1 MDTLAFIFS
10 TLGLIAM
17 LTSSLLKGKN
27 MKKILILVFLGNA
40 FVAISYLLGGS
51 GFNGAASC
59 LLGALFTIVNY
70 FFDAKEKNVPKWLA
84 AFYGVAFVAVN
95 IFVSFN
101 SIVTFGETVAI
112 DYKALVLCVLAIFG
126 TLAFVMCIGQ
136 KNGAKYRFWTVMNMI
151 MWCIYDLISGNISV
165 LITHIIQLSFAVVG
179 MIIHDRN
186 NKNKLIN
193 E

>member
-1 MDTLAFIFS
+1 METLALIFS

-40 FVAISYLLGGS
+40 FVAVSYLLGGS
-51 GFNGAASC
+51 GLNGAASC
-59 LLGALFTIVNY
+59 ILGALFSIVNY
-70 FFDAKEKNVPKWLA
+70 FFDAKEKPVPKWLA
-84 AFYGVAFVAVN
+84 AIYGLSFVAVN
-95 IFVSFN
+95 IIVSFN
-101 SIVTFGETVAI
+101 SIVTFGDTVSV

-126 TLAFVMCIGQ
+126 TLAFVLCIGQ

-151 MWCIYDLISGNISV
+151 MWCIYDLISGNIQV
-165 LITHIIQLSFAVVG
+165 LITHIIQLSVAVVG
-179 MIIHDRN
+179 MIIHDR
-186 NKNKLIN
+186 KNSAKTS

>member
-1 MDTLAFIFS
+1 METLAFIFS

-40 FVAISYLLGGS
+40 FVAVSYLLGGS
-51 GFNGAASC
+51 GFTGAASC
-59 LLGALFTIVNY
+59 ILGSLFSIINY
-70 FFDAKEKNVPKWLA
+70 FFDAKEKPVPKWLA
-84 AFYGVAFVAVN
+84 AIYGLSFVAVN
-95 IFVSFN
+95 IIVSFN
-101 SIVTFGETVAI
+101 SIVTFGDTVSV

-126 TLAFVMCIGQ
+126 TLAFVMCIGK

-151 MWCIYDLISGNISV
+151 MWCIYDLISGNIQV
-165 LITHIIQLSFAVVG
+165 LITHIIQLSVAVVG

-186 NKNKLIN
+186 NKVKTSD
-193 E
+193 

>member
-40 FVAISYLLGGS
+40 FVAVSYLLGGS

-59 LLGALFTIVNY
+59 LLGALFSIINY
-70 FFDAKEKNVPKWLA
+70 FFDAKEKAIPKWLA
-84 AFYGVAFVAVN
+84 VVYGLSFVAVN
-95 IFVSFN
+95 IIVSFN
-101 SIVTFGETVAI
+101 SIVTLGDTVTI

-151 MWCIYDLISGNISV
+151 MWCIYDLISGNIQV
-165 LITHIIQLSFAVVG
+165 LITHIIQLSVAVIG
-179 MIIHDRN
+179 MVIHDR
-186 NKNKLIN
+186 KNKVKIVKQ
-193 E
+193 

>member
-1 MDTLAFIFS
+1 METLAFIFS

-40 FVAISYLLGGS
+40 FVAVSYLLGGS
-51 GFNGAASC
+51 GLNGAASC
-59 LLGALFTIVNY
+59 ILGALFSIVNY
-70 FFDAKEKNVPKWLA
+70 FFDAKEKPVPKWLA
-84 AFYGVAFVAVN
+84 AIYGLSFVAVN
-95 IFVSFN
+95 IIVCFN
-101 SIVTFGETVAI
+101 SIVTFGDTVSV

-126 TLAFVMCIGQ
+126 TLAFVLCIGQ

-151 MWCIYDLISGNISV
+151 MWCIYDLISGNIQV
-165 LITHIIQLSFAVVG
+165 LITHIIQLSVAVVG
-179 MIIHDRN
+179 MIIHDR
-186 NKNKLIN
+186 KNSAKTS

>member
-1 MDTLAFIFS
+1 METLAFIFS

-40 FVAISYLLGGS
+40 FVAVSYLLGGS

-59 LLGALFTIVNY
+59 LLGALFSIVNY
-70 FFDAKEKNVPKWLA
+70 FFDAKEKPVSKWLA
-84 AFYGVAFVAVN
+84 TVYGLSFVTVN
-95 IFVSFN
+95 IIVSFN
-101 SIVTFGETVAI
+101 SIVTFGDTVSV

-151 MWCIYDLISGNISV
+151 MWCIYDLISGNIQV
-165 LITHIIQLSFAVVG
+165 LITHIIQLSVAVVG
-179 MIIHDRN
+179 MIIHDRKN
-186 NKNKLIN
+186 NAKTS

>member
-1 MDTLAFIFS
+1 METLALIFS

-40 FVAISYLLGGS
+40 FVAVSYLLGGS
-51 GFNGAASC
+51 GLNGAASC
-59 LLGALFTIVNY
+59 ILGALFSIVNY
-70 FFDAKEKNVPKWLA
+70 FFDAKEKPVPKWLA
-84 AFYGVAFVAVN
+84 AIYGLSFVAVN
-95 IFVSFN
+95 IIVSFN
-101 SIVTFGETVAI
+101 SIVTFGDTVSV

-151 MWCIYDLISGNISV
+151 MWCIYDLISGNIQV
-165 LITHIIQLSFAVVG
+165 LITHIIQLSVAVVG
-179 MIIHDRN
+179 MIIHDR
-186 NKNKLIN
+186 KNSAKTS

>member
-1 MDTLAFIFS
+1 METLAFIFS

-17 LTSSLLKGKN
+17 LTSSLIKGKN

-59 LLGALFTIVNY
+59 LLGALFSIVNY
-70 FFDAKEKNVPKWLA
+70 FFDAKEKPIPKWLA
-84 AFYGVAFVAVN
+84 AFYGLSFVAVN
-95 IFVSFN
+95 VFVSFN
-101 SIVTFGETVAI
+101 SIVSFGDTVSI
-112 DYKALVLCVLAIFG
+112 DYKALILCILAILG

-151 MWCIYDLISGNISV
+151 MWCIYDLISGNIQV
-165 LITHIIQLSFAVVG
+165 LITHVIQLSFAVIG
-179 MIIHDRN
+179 MIIHDR
-186 NKNKLIN
+186 KNKITAN
-193 E
+193 

>member
-59 LLGALFTIVNY
+59 LLGALFSIINY
-70 FFDAKEKNVPKWLA
+70 FFDAKEKPVPKWLA
-84 AFYGVAFVAVN
+84 AVYGLSFVAVN
-95 IFVSFN
+95 IIVSFN
-101 SIVTFGETVAI
+101 SIVTFDDTVTI
-112 DYKALVLCVLAIFG
+112 DYRALVLCVLAIFG

-151 MWCIYDLISGNISV
+151 MWCIYDLLSGNIQV
-165 LITHIIQLSFAVVG
+165 LITHIIQLSVAVIG
-179 MIIHDRN
+179 MVIHDR
-186 NKNKLIN
+186 KNK
-193 E
+193 EVV

>member
-1 MDTLAFIFS
+1 METLAFIFS

-40 FVAISYLLGGS
+40 FVAVSYLLGGS
-51 GFNGAASC
+51 GLNGAASC
-59 LLGALFTIVNY
+59 ILGALFSIVNY
-70 FFDAKEKNVPKWLA
+70 FFDAKEKPVPKWLA
-84 AFYGVAFVAVN
+84 AIYGLSFVAVN
-95 IFVSFN
+95 IIVSFN
-101 SIVTFGETVAI
+101 SIVTFGDTVSV

-151 MWCIYDLISGNISV
+151 MWCIYDLISGNIQV
-165 LITHIIQLSFAVVG
+165 LITHIIQLSVAVVG
-179 MIIHDRN
+179 MIIHDRKN
-186 NKNKLIN
+186 NTKTS

>member
-1 MDTLAFIFS
+1 METLAFIFS

-40 FVAISYLLGGS
+40 FVAVSYLLGGS
-51 GFNGAASC
+51 GLNGAASC
-59 LLGALFTIVNY
+59 ILGSLFSFINY
-70 FFDAKEKNVPKWLA
+70 FFDAKEKPVPKWLA
-84 AFYGVAFVAVN
+84 AIYGLSFVAVN
-95 IFVSFN
+95 IIVSFN
-101 SIVTFGETVAI
+101 SIVTFGDTVSV

-126 TLAFVMCIGQ
+126 TLAFVLCIGQ

-151 MWCIYDLISGNISV
+151 MWCIYDLISGNIQV
-165 LITHIIQLSFAVVG
+165 LITHIIQLSVAVVG
-179 MIIHDRN
+179 MIIHDRKN
-186 NKNKLIN
+186 NTKTS

>member
-1 MDTLAFIFS
+1 METLAFIFS

-40 FVAISYLLGGS
+40 FVAVSYLLGGS
-51 GFNGAASC
+51 GLNGAASC
-59 LLGALFTIVNY
+59 ILGALFSIINY
-70 FFDAKEKNVPKWLA
+70 FFDAKEKPVPKWLA
-84 AFYGVAFVAVN
+84 AIYGLSFVAVN
-95 IFVSFN
+95 IIVSFN
-101 SIVTFGETVAI
+101 SIVTFGDTVSV

-126 TLAFVMCIGQ
+126 TLAFVLCIGQ

-151 MWCIYDLISGNISV
+151 MWCIYDLISGNIQV
-165 LITHIIQLSFAVVG
+165 LITHIIQLSVAVVG
-179 MIIHDRN
+179 MIIHDRKN
-186 NKNKLIN
+186 NTKTS

>member
-1 MDTLAFIFS
+1 METLALIFS

-40 FVAISYLLGGS
+40 FVAVSYLLGGS
-51 GFNGAASC
+51 GLNGAASC
-59 LLGALFTIVNY
+59 ILGALFSIVNY
-70 FFDAKEKNVPKWLA
+70 FFDAKEKPVPKWLA
-84 AFYGVAFVAVN
+84 AIYGLSFVAVN
-95 IFVSFN
+95 IIVSFN
-101 SIVTFGETVAI
+101 SIVTFGDTVSV

-126 TLAFVMCIGQ
+126 TLAFVLCIGQ

-151 MWCIYDLISGNISV
+151 MWCIYDLISGNIQV
-165 LITHIIQLSFAVVG
+165 LITHIIQLSVAVVG
-179 MIIHDRN
+179 MIIHDRKN
-186 NKNKLIN
+186 NTKTS

>member
-1 MDTLAFIFS
+1 METLAFIFS

-40 FVAISYLLGGS
+40 FVAVSYLLGGS
-51 GFNGAASC
+51 GLNGAASC
-59 LLGALFTIVNY
+59 ILGALFSIINY
-70 FFDAKEKNVPKWLA
+70 FFDAKEKPVPKWLA
-84 AFYGVAFVAVN
+84 AIYGLSFVAVN
-95 IFVSFN
+95 IIVSFN
-101 SIVTFGETVAI
+101 SIATFGDTVSV

-126 TLAFVMCIGQ
+126 TLAFVLCIGQ

-151 MWCIYDLISGNISV
+151 MWCIYDLISGNIQV
-165 LITHIIQLSFAVVG
+165 LITHIIQLSVAVVG
-179 MIIHDRN
+179 MIIHDRKN
-186 NKNKLIN
+186 NTKTS

>member
-1 MDTLAFIFS
+1 METLAFIFS

-40 FVAISYLLGGS
+40 FVAVSYLLGGS
-51 GFNGAASC
+51 GLNGAASC
-59 LLGALFTIVNY
+59 ILGALFSIINY
-70 FFDAKEKNVPKWLA
+70 FFDAKEKPVPKWLA
-84 AFYGVAFVAVN
+84 AIYGLSFVAVN
-95 IFVSFN
+95 IIVSFN
-101 SIVTFGETVAI
+101 SIVTFGDTVSV

-126 TLAFVMCIGQ
+126 TLAFVLCIGQ

-151 MWCIYDLISGNISV
+151 MWCIYDLISGNIQV
-165 LITHIIQLSFAVVG
+165 LITHIIQLSVAVVG
-179 MIIHDRN
+179 MIIHDR
-186 NKNKLIN
+186 KNSAKTS

>member
-1 MDTLAFIFS
+1 METLAFIFS

-40 FVAISYLLGGS
+40 FVAVSYLLGGS
-51 GFNGAASC
+51 GLNGAASC
-59 LLGALFTIVNY
+59 ILGALFSIVNY
-70 FFDAKEKNVPKWLA
+70 FFDAKEKPVPKWLA
-84 AFYGVAFVAVN
+84 AIYGLSFVAVN
-95 IFVSFN
+95 IIVSFN
-101 SIVTFGETVAI
+101 SIVTFGDTVSV

-126 TLAFVMCIGQ
+126 TLAFVLCIGQ

-151 MWCIYDLISGNISV
+151 MWCIYDLISGNIQV
-165 LITHIIQLSFAVVG
+165 LITHIIQLSVAVVG
-179 MIIHDRN
+179 MIIHDR
-186 NKNKLIN
+186 KNSAKTS

>member
-1 MDTLAFIFS
+1 METLAFIFS

-40 FVAISYLLGGS
+40 FVAVSYLLGGS
-51 GFNGAASC
+51 GLNGAASC
-59 LLGALFTIVNY
+59 ILGALFSIVNY
-70 FFDAKEKNVPKWLA
+70 FFDAKEKPVPKWLA
-84 AFYGVAFVAVN
+84 AIYGLSFVAVN
-95 IFVSFN
+95 IIVSFN
-101 SIVTFGETVAI
+101 SIVTFGDTVSV

-151 MWCIYDLISGNISV
+151 MWCIYDLISGNIQV
-165 LITHIIQLSFAVVG
+165 LITHIIQLSVAVVG
-179 MIIHDRN
+179 MIIHDR
-186 NKNKLIN
+186 KNKITEN
-193 E
+193 

>member
-1 MDTLAFIFS
+1 METLAFIFS

-40 FVAISYLLGGS
+40 FVAVSYLLGGS
-51 GFNGAASC
+51 GLNGAASC
-59 LLGALFTIVNY
+59 ILGALFSIVNY
-70 FFDAKEKNVPKWLA
+70 FFDAKEKPVPKWLA
-84 AFYGVAFVAVN
+84 TIYGLSFVAVN
-95 IFVSFN
+95 IIVSFN
-101 SIVTFGETVAI
+101 SIVTFGDTVSV

-126 TLAFVMCIGQ
+126 TLAFVLCIGQ

-151 MWCIYDLISGNISV
+151 MWCIYDLISGNIQV
-165 LITHIIQLSFAVVG
+165 LITHIIQLSVAVVG
-179 MIIHDRN
+179 MIIHDRKN
-186 NKNKLIN
+186 NAKTS

>member
-1 MDTLAFIFS
+1 METLAFIFS

-40 FVAISYLLGGS
+40 FVAVSYLLGGS
-51 GFNGAASC
+51 GLNGAASC
-59 LLGALFTIVNY
+59 ILGALFSIVNY
-70 FFDAKEKNVPKWLA
+70 FFDAKEKPVPKWLA
-84 AFYGVAFVAVN
+84 AIYGLSFVAVN
-95 IFVSFN
+95 IIVSFN
-101 SIVTFGETVAI
+101 SIATFGDTVSV

-126 TLAFVMCIGQ
+126 TLAFVLCIGQ

-151 MWCIYDLISGNISV
+151 MWCIYDLISGNIQV
-165 LITHIIQLSFAVVG
+165 LITHIIQLSVAVVG
-179 MIIHDRN
+179 MIIHDRKN
-186 NKNKLIN
+186 NTKTS

>member
-1 MDTLAFIFS
+1 METLAFIFS

-40 FVAISYLLGGS
+40 FVAVSYLLGGS
-51 GFNGAASC
+51 GLNGAASC
-59 LLGALFTIVNY
+59 ILGALFSIVNY
-70 FFDAKEKNVPKWLA
+70 FFDAKEKHVPKWLA
-84 AFYGVAFVAVN
+84 AIYGLSFVAVN
-95 IFVSFN
+95 IIVSFN
-101 SIVTFGETVAI
+101 SIVTFGDTVSV

-151 MWCIYDLISGNISV
+151 MWCIYDLISGNIQV
-165 LITHIIQLSFAVVG
+165 LITHIIQLSVAVVG
-179 MIIHDRN
+179 MIIHDRKN
-186 NKNKLIN
+186 NTKTS

>member
-1 MDTLAFIFS
+1 METLAFIFS

-40 FVAISYLLGGS
+40 FVAVSYLLGGS
-51 GFNGAASC
+51 GLNGAASC
-59 LLGALFTIVNY
+59 ILGALFSIVNY
-70 FFDAKEKNVPKWLA
+70 FFDAKEKPVPKWLA
-84 AFYGVAFVAVN
+84 AIYGLSFVAVN
-95 IFVSFN
+95 IIVSFN
-101 SIVTFGETVAI
+101 SIVTFGDTVSV

-126 TLAFVMCIGQ
+126 TLAFVLCIGQ

-151 MWCIYDLISGNISV
+151 MWCIYDLISGNIQV
-165 LITHIIQLSFAVVG
+165 LITHIIQLSVAVVG
-179 MIIHDRN
+179 MIIHDRKN
-186 NKNKLIN
+186 NTKTS

>member
-1 MDTLAFIFS
+1 METLALIFS

-40 FVAISYLLGGS
+40 FVAVSYLLGGS
-51 GFNGAASC
+51 GLNGAASC
-59 LLGALFTIVNY
+59 ILGALFSIINY
-70 FFDAKEKNVPKWLA
+70 FFDAKEKPVPKWLA
-84 AFYGVAFVAVN
+84 AIYGLSFVAVN
-95 IFVSFN
+95 IIVSFN
-101 SIVTFGETVAI
+101 SIVTFGDTVSV

-126 TLAFVMCIGQ
+126 TLAFVLCIGQ

-151 MWCIYDLISGNISV
+151 MWCIYDLISGNIQV
-165 LITHIIQLSFAVVG
+165 LITHIIQLSVAVVG
-179 MIIHDRN
+179 MIIHDR
-186 NKNKLIN
+186 KNSAKTS

>member
-1 MDTLAFIFS
+1 METLAFIFS

-40 FVAISYLLGGS
+40 FVAVSYLLGGS
-51 GFNGAASC
+51 GLNGAASC
-59 LLGALFTIVNY
+59 ILGSLFSIVNY
-70 FFDAKEKNVPKWLA
+70 FFDAKEKPVPKWLA
-84 AFYGVAFVAVN
+84 AIYGLSFVAVN
-95 IFVSFN
+95 IIVSFN
-101 SIVTFGETVAI
+101 SIVTFGDTVSV

-151 MWCIYDLISGNISV
+151 MWCIYDLISGNIQV
-165 LITHIIQLSFAVVG
+165 LITHIIQLSVAVVG
-179 MIIHDRN
+179 MIIHDR
-186 NKNKLIN
+186 KNGAKTS

>member
-1 MDTLAFIFS
+1 METLAFIFS

-40 FVAISYLLGGS
+40 FVAVSYLLGGS
-51 GFNGAASC
+51 GLNGAASC
-59 LLGALFTIVNY
+59 ILGSLFSIVNY
-70 FFDAKEKNVPKWLA
+70 FFDAKEKPVPKWLA
-84 AFYGVAFVAVN
+84 AIYGLSFVAVN
-95 IFVSFN
+95 IIVSFN
-101 SIVTFGETVAI
+101 SIVTFGDTVSV

-151 MWCIYDLISGNISV
+151 MWCIYDLISGNIQV
-165 LITHIIQLSFAVVG
+165 LITHIIQLSVAVVG
-179 MIIHDRN
+179 MIIHDR
-186 NKNKLIN
+186 KNKVKTSD
-193 E
+193 

>member
-1 MDTLAFIFS
+1 METLAFIFS

-40 FVAISYLLGGS
+40 FVAVSYLLGGS
-51 GFNGAASC
+51 GLNGAASC
-59 LLGALFTIVNY
+59 ILGALFSIINY
-70 FFDAKEKNVPKWLA
+70 FFDAKEKPVPKWLA
-84 AFYGVAFVAVN
+84 AIYGLSFVAVN
-95 IFVSFN
+95 IIVSFN
-101 SIVTFGETVAI
+101 SIVTFGDTVSV

-126 TLAFVMCIGQ
+126 TLAFVLCIGQ

-151 MWCIYDLISGNISV
+151 MWCIYDLISGKIQV
-165 LITHIIQLSFAVVG
+165 LITHIIQLSVAVVG
-179 MIIHDRN
+179 MIIHDRKN
-186 NKNKLIN
+186 NTKTS

>member
-1 MDTLAFIFS
+1 METLALIFS

-40 FVAISYLLGGS
+40 FVAVSYLLGGS
-51 GFNGAASC
+51 GLNGAASC
-59 LLGALFTIVNY
+59 ILGALFSIVNY
-70 FFDAKEKNVPKWLA
+70 FFDANEKPVPKWLA
-84 AFYGVAFVAVN
+84 AIYGLSFVAVN
-95 IFVSFN
+95 IIVSFN
-101 SIVTFGETVAI
+101 SIVTFGDTVSV

-126 TLAFVMCIGQ
+126 TLAFVLCIGQ

-151 MWCIYDLISGNISV
+151 MWCIYDLISGNIQV
-165 LITHIIQLSFAVVG
+165 LITHIIQLSVAVVG
-179 MIIHDRN
+179 MIIHDRKN
-186 NKNKLIN
+186 NTKTS